1 MIIEGPTRAESSATS
16 SEHLT
21 TKELLQITAVL
32 RQFSELKWGANW
44 IKIEISKPGRL
55 DSGTWLDMAKYIFV
69 WSTIVQDVFRKQMG
83 STIVSGEELWVAC
96 RASAP
101 ACELVIVKVIPLLCT
116 IA

>member
-16 SEHLT
+16 SERLT
-21 TKELLQITAVL
+21 SKELLLFSAIL
-32 RQFSELKWGANW
+32 RQFWELKWGANW

-69 WSTIVQDVFRKQMG
+69 RSTIVQDVFRKQMG

-96 RASAP
+96 RASVP